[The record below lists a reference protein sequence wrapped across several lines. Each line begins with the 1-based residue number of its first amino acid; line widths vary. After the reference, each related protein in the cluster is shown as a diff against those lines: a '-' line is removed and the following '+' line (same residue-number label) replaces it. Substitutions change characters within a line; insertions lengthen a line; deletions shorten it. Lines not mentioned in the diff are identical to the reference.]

1 MFVPLEVLLILDKE
15 LAETLRPWFE
25 IPIGDTLP
33 GPFSHDV
40 TNLLAGQAQMDVSK
54 ISRFGDPC

>member
-1 MFVPLEVLLILDKE
+1 MSSEMFVTLESLLILDRE

-33 GPFSHDV
+33 MFSRDV
-40 TNLLAGQAQMDVSK
+40 VNLLAGQAQMDVS
-54 ISRFGDPC
+54 SFSWF